1 MFLKI
6 RGSYMGT
13 EEDNCARSCSIRRIA
28 QTPLQEQRIA
38 ARRWKERHPSTRQQ
52 VPNLEV
58 LVVSQ
63 NYLKTLDQL
72 SALDMCAPIGNCL
85 KRNERCRICMLA
97 FFAVSVACEHI
108 FGIVFECIHVLI
120 LLLLIRLAAS
130 EKRPLLE
137 LLFARCKMPDRFS
150 KPVR

>member
-1 MFLKI
+1 MQTVYILKHEYRHLRLHETASIQPRMSIPMFLKI

-38 ARRWKERHPSTRQQ
+38 ARRREERHPSTRQQ

-72 SALDMCAPIGNCL
+72 SALDMCAPIGNFL
-85 KRNERCRICMLA
+85 KQNERCRICILA
-97 FFAVSVACEHI
+97 FFAEAFAC
-108 FGIVFECIHVLI
+108 
-120 LLLLIRLAAS
+120 
-130 EKRPLLE
+130 
-137 LLFARCKMPDRFS
+137 
-150 KPVR
+150 